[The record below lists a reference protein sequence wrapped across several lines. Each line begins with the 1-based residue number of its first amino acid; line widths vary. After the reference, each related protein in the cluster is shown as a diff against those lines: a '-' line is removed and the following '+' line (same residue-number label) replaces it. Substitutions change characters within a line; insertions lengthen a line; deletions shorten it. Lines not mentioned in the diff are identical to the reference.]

1 MVTFQFNHFVKPEF
15 IEEYIAAV
23 LEDARESI
31 KEEGILRFEFF
42 QNQDDPTQFTLLE
55 VYRDLQAREIHK
67 QAPYLIRLKETLAGR
82 GMFSKASEQVQ
93 FNLLFPDSLSNE

>member
-1 MVTFQFNHFVKPEF
+1 MVTFQFDHFVKIEC

-42 QNQDDPTQFTLLE
+42 QDQNDPTHFTLLE
-55 VYRDLQAREIHK
+55 VYRDLQAREFHK
-67 QAPYLIRLKETLAGR
+67 QAPYLIRLKETIARR
-82 GMFSKASEQVQ
+82 GFFSRDSEQVQ
-93 FNLLFPDSLSNE
+93 YTLLFPDALTIE